1 MAVVGFISLSRSVS
15 PRLYPGLPGEL
26 TTAPVLFRLLRVQ
39 PSLLRKRD
47 NGGGG
52 DGDGD
57 GDGDGV
63 RRRDRDGKVT
73 KDPLKSF
80 HLGGSTPSWT
90 FSLLGANKLY

>member
-1 MAVVGFISLSRSVS
+1 MAIIGFISLSRSVS

-39 PSLLRKRD
+39 PSLLRKRNND
-47 NGGGG
+47 GGGGG

-57 GDGDGV
+57 GV
-63 RRRDRDGKVT
+63 RGRDRDGKVT

-80 HLGGSTPSWT
+80 HLRGSIPSWT